1 MTQLIDFAAQLRLY
15 RGWKK
20 GDGDDSDD
28 DKPGDDTDDDD
39 ESDDDSD
46 DDDESDDDSDDD
58 DNKSGAMNMSAI
70 GAATLAAI
78 AALAF

>member
-28 DKPGDDTDDDD
+28 DKPGDDSDDDKPGDDTDDDD

-46 DDDESDDDSDDD
+46 DE